1 MICYTPTF
9 EKKGSPPP
17 LDIKKCTKIEY
28 AINFLGIPQMST
40 LHSLQVILAYCMN
53 DPEPIENIKIL
64 PIRTPQNTY

>member
-9 EKKGSPPP
+9 EKKGTPP